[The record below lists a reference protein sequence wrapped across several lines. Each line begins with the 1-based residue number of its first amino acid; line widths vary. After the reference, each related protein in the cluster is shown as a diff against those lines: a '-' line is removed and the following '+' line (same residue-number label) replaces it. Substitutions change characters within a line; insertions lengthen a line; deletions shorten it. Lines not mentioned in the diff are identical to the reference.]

1 MNKFLLP
8 ILISTVLISGCKN
21 IFEAKDKGIDQ
32 LNNIE
37 QRWIDASTLISSTSR
52 IALAPQVANLQEM
65 KRDLKAIEV
74 SECLT
79 PAKNELNEYMEME
92 IDIYLKFMADQLSD
106 SYALS
111 QKQKMQE
118 KVTKYKT
125 LKSQCLD

>member
-1 MNKFLLP
+1 
-8 ILISTVLISGCKN
+8 
-21 IFEAKDKGIDQ
+21 
-32 LNNIE
+32 
-37 QRWIDASTLISSTSR
+37 
-52 IALAPQVANLQEM
+52 M

-92 IDIYLKFMADQLSD
+92 IDVYLKFMADELND
-106 SYALS
+106 SYAVS
-111 QKQKMQE
+111 QKKKMQE